1 VAEATASDFPRGRKA
16 AQRGAATM
24 TLKDFILSNYPLLA
38 AVGAFTALAT
48 FVSNN
53 ALGQPW
59 LATYLRFLFIV
70 AATVLA
76 LELVAQLSPELRLD
90 RVRVP
95 AGTPWRLAAF
105 AYVGEL
111 AMLGVILNIYWQHP
125 RLLLPTLALAIGVLL
140 WQVVVPQRA
149 RGWPGTSVI
158 VAVVALLV
166 AELVFTLLWKE
177 QTLLDW
183 LWGQIR

>member
-1 VAEATASDFPRGRKA
+1 
-16 AQRGAATM
+16 
-24 TLKDFILSNYPLLA
+24 
-38 AVGAFTALAT
+38 
-48 FVSNN
+48 VSNN

-183 LWGQIR
+183 LWGRIR